1 MHKSMLSKTA
11 AAGIAAVLMVGGLG
25 ASGQGPAASGP
36 EVYAQEAQVK
46 KGEKAPI
53 FREASVHD
61 PSVIKTGD
69 TYYVFGS
76 HLAAAKSKDL
86 MSWDMVAS
94 GVSNGNPLIP
104 NVTEELKET
113 LEWAQ
118 SDTLWAA
125 DVIQLADGKFYMYYN
140 ACKGDSPR
148 SAMGIAVA
156 DQIEGPYKDTGII
169 LKSGMWG
176 EISEDGTVYDATKH
190 PNVVDPDVFFDKN
203 GKLWMVYGSYSGGI
217 FIMELDPKTG
227 KPLPGQG
234 YGKKLLGGNHSR
246 IEGPYMLY
254 NPTTDYYYLYL
265 SYGGLDAVGGY
276 NMRVVRS
283 KNPDGPFFDAE
294 GNDMREVKADPSLP
308 IFDDRSIEPYGV
320 KLMGNYL
327 FKRLIGDPGTG
338 IGTGAVS
345 PGHNSVYYDEQSGRT
360 FLIFHSRFPQRGEE
374 HEIRVHEL
382 YMNQDGWPVAAPYRY
397 AGEEAKESKK
407 ITQNDAAGDYKL
419 IQHGK
424 DISSAIK
431 ESMPIELH
439 KNGKVTGGASGTWKI
454 SGKRDVLLTLD
465 GKSYKGV
472 LTLQWDPEAK
482 RQAMTFTALS
492 ADGTAVWGA
501 RQLDRSDKEIVDAVQ
516 KDLSLGDVS
525 GVFYDLDLPSEAS
538 GGAVIRWSSSH
549 SQVVSAEGKVQ
560 RPAAGAGDAKVTLTA
575 QIMKGKAKTSKT
587 FDVTVLQQ
595 SAGPLLLNYPF
606 SENEGGSVLD
616 NSDNGFHGKVLG
628 GVEWNEKSR
637 QGGGMDFGG
646 SDGYIELPN
655 RVADTEDFTF
665 AAWVYWK
672 GGAPWQRV
680 LDVGNGLARHMFLT
694 PSQHSGVLQFTLHGS
709 MGDQSLLAKAPLR
722 SNEWTHVAVTLQ
734 GDAGKLY
741 VNGQVVASGDHMKL
755 NPNELL
761 ATEAYLGKSRFAA
774 DPYFNGSLDEVRIYN
789 VALTES
795 EIKKLAE

>member
-25 ASGQGPAASGP
+25 APAQGPLASGP
-36 EVYAQEAQVK
+36 EVYAQETQVK

-156 DQIEGPYKDTGII
+156 ERIEGPYKDTGII
-169 LKSGMWG
+169 LKSGMWD
-176 EISEDGTVYDATKH
+176 EISEDGTIYDATKH

-217 FIMELDPKTG
+217 FIMELDSKTG

-283 KNPDGPFFDAE
+283 KNPDGPFYDAE
-294 GNDMREVKADPSLP
+294 GNDMSEVKADPSLP

-382 YMNQDGWPVAAPYRY
+382 YMNQDAWPVAAPYRY
-397 AGEEAKESKK
+397 AGEEAKEAKK
-407 ITQNDAAGDYKL
+407 ITPNDAAGDYKL

-424 DISSAIK
+424 DISSVIK

-482 RQAMTFTALS
+482 RHAMTFTALS

-501 RQLDRSDKEIVDAVQ
+501 RQLDRSDKKLVDAVQ

-525 GVFYDLDLPSEAS
+525 GVFYDLDLPSEGS

-549 SQVVSAEGKVQ
+549 SQVVSAEGKVH

-575 QIMKGKAKTSKT
+575 QITKGKAKTSKT

-628 GVEWNEKSR
+628 GVQWNEKSR
-637 QGGGMDFGG
+637 QGGGMDFDG

-709 MGDQSLLAKAPLR
+709 MGDQSLLSKAPLP

-789 VALTES
+789 VALTDS

>member
-1 MHKSMLSKTA
+1 MNKNMLRKTA
-11 AAGIAAVLMVGGLG
+11 AAGIAAMLMAGGLST
-25 ASGQGPAASGP
+25 AGQGPAAGVP
-36 EVYAQEAQVK
+36 DVYAEAAPLK
-46 KGEKAPI
+46 KGEKAPV

-94 GVSNGNPLIP
+94 GVATGNPLIP
-104 NVTEELKET
+104 NVTEELRET

-156 DQIEGPYKDTGII
+156 DRIEGPYKDNGII
-169 LKSGMWG
+169 LKSGMWD
-176 EISEDGTVYDATKH
+176 EISEDGTIYDATKH

-217 FIMELDPKTG
+217 FIMEMDPKTG

-246 IEGPYMLY
+246 IEGPYMVY
-254 NPTTDYYYLYL
+254 HPATDFYYLYL

-283 KNPDGPFFDAE
+283 KNPDGPFYDAE

-308 IFDDRSIEPYGV
+308 LFDDRSIEPYGV

-327 FKRLIGDPGTG
+327 FKRLVGDPGTG

-345 PGHNSVYYDEQSGRT
+345 PGHNSVYYDERSKRT

-382 YMNQDGWPVAAPYRY
+382 YMNQDGWPVSAPYRY
-397 AGEEAKESKK
+397 AGEEAKEAKK
-407 ITQNDAAGDYKL
+407 ITPKDAAGDYKL

-424 DISSAIK
+424 DISSVVK
-431 ESMPIELH
+431 ESVPIELH
-439 KNGKVTGGASGTWKI
+439 KNGKVTGAAEGAWKI
-454 SGKRDVLLTLD
+454 SGKRDVTLTLD
-465 GKSYKGV
+465 GKRYKGV
-472 LTLQWDPEAK
+472 MTPQWDPEAK
-482 RQAMTFTALS
+482 RQTMTFTALS

-501 RQLDRSDKEIVDAVQ
+501 RQLDRSDRELVDAV
-516 KDLSLGDVS
+516 KRDLSLGDVS
-525 GVFYDLDLPSEAS
+525 EVFYDLALPSEAS
-538 GGAVIRWSSSH
+538 GGAVIRWTSSH
-549 SQVVSAEGKVQ
+549 PEVISAEGKLN
-560 RPAAGAGDAKVTLTA
+560 RPAAGSGDARVTLTA
-575 QIMKGKAKTSKT
+575 QITSGKAKAAKA

-595 SAGPLLLNYPF
+595 SAGPLLLSYPF
-606 SENEGGSVLD
+606 SENKEGAAFDVSE
-616 NSDNGFHGKVLG
+616 NGFHGKVLG
-628 GVEWNEKSR
+628 GVRWNEKSR
-637 QGGGMDFGG
+637 HGGGMDFNG

-655 RVADTEDFTF
+655 RVTDTEDFTF

-680 LDVGNGLARHMFLT
+680 LDAGSGLARHMFLT
-694 PSQHSGVLQFTLHGS
+694 PSQHAGVLQFTIHGS
-709 MGDQSLLAKAPLR
+709 GGDQSLLGSAPLPV
-722 SNEWTHVAVTLQ
+722 NAWTHVAVTLQ
-734 GDAGKLY
+734 GDTGKLY
-741 VNGQVVASGDHMKL
+741 VNGQMVASGDHMKL
-755 NPNELL
+755 NPSGLL
-761 ATEAYLGKSRFAA
+761 TTEAYLGKSRFAA
-774 DPYFNGSLDEVRIYN
+774 DPYFNGSLDEVRMYSK
-789 VALTES
+789 ALTDS

>member
-1 MHKSMLSKTA
+1 MHKSMVRKMA
-11 AAGIAAVLMVGGLG
+11 VAGIAAVLLVGGLG
-25 ASGQGPAASGP
+25 SAGLGPSASGP
-36 EVYAQEAQVK
+36 EVNAEAAPLK

-86 MSWDMVAS
+86 MSWGMVAS

-113 LEWAQ
+113 LVWAQ

-169 LKSGMWG
+169 LKSGMWD
-176 EISEDGTVYDATKH
+176 EISEDGTIYDATKH

-254 NPTTDYYYLYL
+254 NPVTDYYYLYL

-283 KNPDGPFFDAE
+283 KNPDGPFYDAE

-308 IFDDRSIEPYGV
+308 LFDDRSIEPYGV

-345 PGHNSVYYDEQSGRT
+345 PGHNSVYYDERNGRT

-382 YMNQDGWPVAAPYRY
+382 YMNQDGWPVSAAYRY

-407 ITQNDAAGDYKL
+407 ITPNDAAGDYKL

-424 DISSAIK
+424 DISSVIK
-431 ESMPIELH
+431 ESVPMELH
-439 KNGKVTGGASGTWKI
+439 KNGKVTGEAEGTWKI
-454 SGKRDVLLTLD
+454 SGKRDVQLTLD

-472 LTLQWDPEAK
+472 LTPQWDPEAK
-482 RQAMTFTALS
+482 RQAMTFTALA
-492 ADGTAVWGA
+492 ADGTAVWGV
-501 RQLDRSDKEIVDAVQ
+501 RQFDRSDRELVDAVQ
-516 KDLSLGDVS
+516 KDLFLGDVS

-549 SQVVSAEGKVQ
+549 PEVVSAEGKVH
-560 RPAAGAGDAKVTLTA
+560 RPAAGDAKVTLTA
-575 QIMKGKAKTSKT
+575 QITKGKVKTSKA

-616 NSDNGFHGKVLG
+616 SSDNGFHGKVLG
-628 GVEWNEKSR
+628 GAQWNEKSR

-646 SDGYIELPN
+646 TDGYIELPS
-655 RVADTEDFTF
+655 RVTDTEDFTF

-709 MGDQSLLAKAPLR
+709 EGDQSLLSKAPLP
-722 SNEWTHVAVTLQ
+722 SHEWTHVAVTLQ
-734 GDAGKLY
+734 GNTGKLY

-789 VALTES
+789 EALTDS

>member
-1 MHKSMLSKTA
+1 MHQNMLRKTA
-11 AAGIAAVLMVGGLG
+11 AASLVAALLIGGLTSMGQGAVVSSPDVYAEAG
-25 ASGQGPAASGP
+25 AS
-36 EVYAQEAQVK
+36 K
-46 KGEKAPI
+46 KADKTPV

-86 MSWDMVAS
+86 MNWDMVAS
-94 GVSNGNPLIP
+94 GVTNGNPLIP

-113 LEWAQ
+113 LAWAQ

-148 SAMGIAVA
+148 SAMGVAVA
-156 DQIEGPYKDTGII
+156 HQIEGPYKDTGII
-169 LKSGMWG
+169 LKSGMWD

-217 FIMELDPKTG
+217 FIMEMDAKTG

-254 NPTTDYYYLYL
+254 NPETDYYYLYL
-265 SYGGLDAVGGY
+265 SYGGLDAAGGY

-283 KNPDGPFFDAE
+283 KSPDGPFYDAE
-294 GNDMREVKADPSLP
+294 GNDMREVKADPALP
-308 IFDDRSIEPYGV
+308 LFDDRSIEPYGV

-327 FKRLIGDPGTG
+327 FQRLIGDPGTG

-345 PGHNSVYYDEQSGRT
+345 PGHNSVYYDERSGRT
-360 FLIFHSRFPQRGEE
+360 FLIFHSRFPLRGEE

-382 YMNQDGWPVAAPYRY
+382 YMNEEGWPVAAPYRY
-397 AGEEAKESKK
+397 AGEEAKHNHK
-407 ITQNDAAGDYKL
+407 ITPNDAAGEYKL
-419 IQHGK
+419 VHHGK
-424 DISSAIK
+424 DISAAVK
-431 ESMPIELH
+431 ESVSIELH
-439 KNGKVTGGASGTWKI
+439 KNGKVTGGAAGTWKI
-454 SGKRDVLLTLD
+454 SGKRDVQLTLD
-465 GKSYKGV
+465 GVGYTGV
-472 LTLQWDPEAK
+472 LAEQWDPDAK
-482 RQAMTFTALS
+482 RQVMTFTALS
-492 ADGTAVWGA
+492 ADGAAVWGA
-501 RQLDRSDKEIVDAVQ
+501 RQLDRSDKETVNAVK
-516 KDLSLGDVS
+516 KDLSIGDVS
-525 GVFYDLDLPSEAS
+525 GIFYDLTLPSQAS
-538 GGAVIRWSSSH
+538 GGTVIGWSSSH
-549 SQVVSAEGKVQ
+549 PEVITASGKVK
-560 RPAAGAGDAKVTLTA
+560 RPAAGTGDAKVTLTA
-575 QIMKGKAKTSKT
+575 QIAKGKSKASRA
-587 FDVTVLQQ
+587 FEVNVLQQ
-595 SAGPLLLNYPF
+595 PAGPLLLNYPF
-606 SENEGGSVLD
+606 SENKGNAVLD
-616 NSDNGFHGKVLG
+616 SSANGFHGKLVG
-628 GVEWNEKSR
+628 GVQWNEQSR
-637 QGGGMDFGG
+637 QGGGMEFNGT
-646 SDGYIELPN
+646 DGYIELPN
-655 RVADTEDFTF
+655 QVTDTEDFTF

-680 LDVGNGLARHMFLT
+680 LDAGNGLARHMFLT

-709 MGDQSLLAKAPLR
+709 GGDQSLLSAAPLPT
-722 SNEWTHVAVTLQ
+722 NEWTHVAVTLQ
-734 GDAGKLY
+734 GDTGKLY
-741 VNGQVVASGDHMKL
+741 VNGQVVASGDYMKL

-761 ATEAYLGKSRFAA
+761 ATEVYLGKSRFAA

-789 VALTES
+789 KALTVE

>member
-1 MHKSMLSKTA
+1 MHKSMVRKMA
-11 AAGIAAVLMVGGLG
+11 VAGIAAVLLVGGLG
-25 ASGQGPAASGP
+25 SAGQGPSASGP
-36 EVYAQEAQVK
+36 EVNAEAAPLK

-86 MSWDMVAS
+86 MSWGMVAS

-113 LEWAQ
+113 LVWAQ

-169 LKSGMWG
+169 LKSGMWD
-176 EISEDGTVYDATKH
+176 EISEDGTIYDATKH

-254 NPTTDYYYLYL
+254 NPVTDYYYLYL

-283 KNPDGPFFDAE
+283 KNPDGPFYDAE

-308 IFDDRSIEPYGV
+308 LFDDRSIEPYGV

-345 PGHNSVYYDEQSGRT
+345 PGHNSVYYDERNGRT

-382 YMNQDGWPVAAPYRY
+382 YMNQDGWPVSAAYRY

-407 ITQNDAAGDYKL
+407 ITPNDAAGDYKL

-424 DISSAIK
+424 DISSVIK
-431 ESMPIELH
+431 ESVPMELH
-439 KNGKVTGGASGTWKI
+439 KNGKVTGEAEGTWKI
-454 SGKRDVLLTLD
+454 SGKRDVQLTLD

-472 LTLQWDPEAK
+472 LTPQWDPEAK
-482 RQAMTFTALS
+482 RQAMTFTALA
-492 ADGTAVWGA
+492 ADGTAVWGV
-501 RQLDRSDKEIVDAVQ
+501 RQFDRSDRELVDAVQ
-516 KDLSLGDVS
+516 KDLFLGDVS

-549 SQVVSAEGKVQ
+549 PEVVSAEGKVH
-560 RPAAGAGDAKVTLTA
+560 RPAAGDAKVTLTA
-575 QIMKGKAKTSKT
+575 QITKGKVKTSKA

-616 NSDNGFHGKVLG
+616 SSDNGFHGKVLG
-628 GVEWNEKSR
+628 GAQWNEKSR

-646 SDGYIELPN
+646 TDGYIELPS
-655 RVADTEDFTF
+655 RVTDTEDFTF

-709 MGDQSLLAKAPLR
+709 EGDQSLLSKAPLP
-722 SNEWTHVAVTLQ
+722 SHEWTHVAVTLQ
-734 GDAGKLY
+734 GNTGKLY

-789 VALTES
+789 EALTDS

>member
-25 ASGQGPAASGP
+25 AAGQGPAASGP
-36 EVYAQEAQVK
+36 EVYAQAAQVK
-46 KGEKAPI
+46 KEEKAPV

-294 GNDMREVKADPSLP
+294 GNDMTEVKADPSLP

-382 YMNQDGWPVAAPYRY
+382 YMNQDGWPVSAPYRY

-407 ITQNDAAGDYKL
+407 ITPNDAAGDYKL

-424 DISSAIK
+424 DISSVIK

-454 SGKRDVLLTLD
+454 GGKRDVLLTLD

-492 ADGTAVWGA
+492 ADGTAVWGV
-501 RQLDRSDKEIVDAVQ
+501 RQLDRSDKELVDAVR
-516 KDLSLGDVS
+516 KDLSLGNVS

-549 SQVVSAEGKVQ
+549 SQVVSAEGKVH

-575 QIMKGKAKTSKT
+575 QITKGKAKTSKT

-595 SAGPLLLNYPF
+595 SAGPLLLNYTF
-606 SENEGGSVLD
+606 SEHEGGSVLD

-628 GVEWNEKSR
+628 GVQWNEKSR

-709 MGDQSLLAKAPLR
+709 MGDQSLLAKAPLP

-789 VALTES
+789 VALTDS

>member
-1 MHKSMLSKTA
+1 MHKSMVRKA
-11 AAGIAAVLMVGGLG
+11 AVAGIAAVLLVGGLG
-25 ASGQGPAASGP
+25 SAGQGPSASGP
-36 EVYAQEAQVK
+36 EVYAEAAPLK

-61 PSVIKTGD
+61 PSVIRTGD

-169 LKSGMWG
+169 LKSGMWD
-176 EISEDGTVYDATKH
+176 EISEDGTIYDATKH

-254 NPTTDYYYLYL
+254 NPVTDFYYLYL

-283 KNPDGPFFDAE
+283 KNPDGPFYDAE

-308 IFDDRSIEPYGV
+308 LFDDRSIEPYGV

-345 PGHNSVYYDEQSGRT
+345 PGHNSVYYDEQNGRT

-382 YMNQDGWPVAAPYRY
+382 YMNPDGWPVAAPYRY

-407 ITQNDAAGDYKL
+407 ITPNDAAGGYKL

-424 DISSAIK
+424 DISSVIK
-431 ESMPIELH
+431 ESMPMELH
-439 KNGKVTGGASGTWKI
+439 KNGKVTGEAEGIWKI
-454 SGKRDVLLTLD
+454 SGKRDVQLTLD

-472 LTLQWDPEAK
+472 LTPQWDPEAK
-482 RQAMTFTALS
+482 RQAMTFTALA
-492 ADGTAVWGA
+492 ADGTAVWGV
-501 RQLDRSDKEIVDAVQ
+501 RQLDRSDRELVDAVQ
-516 KDLSLGDVS
+516 KDLFLGDVS

-549 SQVVSAEGKVQ
+549 PEVVSAEGKVH

-575 QIMKGKAKTSKT
+575 QITKGKVKTSKA

-616 NSDNGFHGKVLG
+616 SSDNGFHGKVLG
-628 GVEWNEKSR
+628 GAQWNEKSR

-646 SDGYIELPN
+646 TDGYIELPS
-655 RVADTEDFTF
+655 RVTDTEDFTF

-680 LDVGNGLARHMFLT
+680 LEVGNGLARHMFLT

-709 MGDQSLLAKAPLR
+709 EGDQSLLSKAPLP
-722 SNEWTHVAVTLQ
+722 SHEWTHVAVTLQ
-734 GDAGKLY
+734 GNTGKLY

-789 VALTES
+789 EALTDS
-795 EIKKLAE
+795 EIQKLAE